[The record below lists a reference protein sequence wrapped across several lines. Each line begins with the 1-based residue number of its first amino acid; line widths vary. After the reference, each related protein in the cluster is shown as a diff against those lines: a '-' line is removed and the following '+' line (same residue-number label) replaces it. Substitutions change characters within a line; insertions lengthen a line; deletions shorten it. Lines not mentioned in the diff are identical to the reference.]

1 MPALL
6 MSLVFVAFGVAAA
19 VVAIVV
25 SVSAAASVV
34 VALAFSCRCCFL
46 LERFQR
52 KSKKVLFSLN
62 WRRKHRMTYFSVFS
76 RTASSALG

>member
-19 VVAIVV
+19 VVAVAV
-25 SVSAAASVV
+25 AVSAAASVV

-46 LERFQR
+46 LERLQR
-52 KSKKVLFSLN
+52 KSTKSFVFVKLAEEASYHLFLC
-62 WRRKHRMTYFSVFS
+62 FS